1 MNDGATKTPVLVI
14 GYGNELRSDDGVGP
28 RAARAVAG
36 WQLPHV
42 QALALHQLTP
52 ELAEVLAE
60 AATVVFVDAGIDPVP
75 FRLRVQPFQP
85 RPDASRPGH
94 LSDPRWLLALTRQL
108 FGHTPPAQ
116 LLTIRAENLNFGTC
130 LSPPA
135 ERGLE
140 EALRFLLVL
149 LNPDPAQPARPPRG
163 RFPAGICRSAGTGR
177 GG

>member
-60 AATVVFVDAGIDPVP
+60 AATVVFVDAGTDPVS
-75 FRLRVQPFQP
+75 FRLRVQPLQP
-85 RPDASRPGH
+85 ERDAIRPGH

-108 FGHTPPAQ
+108 FGATPPAQ
-116 LLTIRAENLNFGTC
+116 LLTIRAENLNFGTS
-130 LSPPA
+130 LSPSA
-135 ERGLE
+135 EHGLD
-140 EALRFLLVL
+140 EALCYINHLVNL
-149 LNPDPAQPARPPRG
+149 DDKTHGP
-163 RFPAGICRSAGTGR
+163 I
-177 GG
+177 